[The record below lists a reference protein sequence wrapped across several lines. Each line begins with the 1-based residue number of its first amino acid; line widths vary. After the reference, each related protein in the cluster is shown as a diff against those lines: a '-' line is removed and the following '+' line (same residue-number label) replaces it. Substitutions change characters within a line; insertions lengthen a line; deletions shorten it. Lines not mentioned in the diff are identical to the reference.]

1 MRKKEQNGNKIEI
14 SGNNNSISKVD
25 QIINVPSEEKLD
37 TKLNPICK
45 SSLFKKQVIELVSE
59 NLLGEALLLLRAK
72 RPDLEKSCV
81 LLSGR
86 LYTLKLDIINGT
98 LSNDESRLEMNKIAS
113 SIIDL
118 IE

>member
-45 SSLFKKQVIELVSE
+45 SS
-59 NLLGEALLLLRAK
+59 
-72 RPDLEKSCV
+72 
-81 LLSGR
+81 
-86 LYTLKLDIINGT
+86 
-98 LSNDESRLEMNKIAS
+98 
-113 SIIDL
+113 
-118 IE
+118 